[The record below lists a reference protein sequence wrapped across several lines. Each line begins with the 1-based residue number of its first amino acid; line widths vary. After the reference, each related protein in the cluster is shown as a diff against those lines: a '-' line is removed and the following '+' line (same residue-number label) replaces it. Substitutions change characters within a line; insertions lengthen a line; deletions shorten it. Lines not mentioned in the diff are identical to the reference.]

1 MPRRSSGTW
10 RPGGWIMTA
19 DLDLDAYFGRI
30 GLGAVPEA
38 DLDGLRALHL
48 AHATTIPFENLDIQ
62 MGLPIRLDL
71 ASLQAKLVQRRRG
84 GYCFEH
90 NTLFLAVLRR
100 VGFKVMPC
108 EARVRLGAV
117 EVLPRTH
124 MLLLAQ
130 VEGGTWLCDVGFG
143 GEGLL
148 HPVPMDGEAHGQ
160 FLNTYRVTCEGALR
174 ALQSFHHGAWED
186 LYAFVPEACHPID
199 FEMANHYTSTHSESR
214 FIKTLT
220 AQLPGRD
227 VRRILR
233 NLAYAEL
240 RGDQVEGRELELEEV
255 IPTLREVFGIE
266 VPEGARFRAFNT

>member
-1 MPRRSSGTW
+1 MPT
-10 RPGGWIMTA
+10 
-19 DLDLDAYFGRI
+19 DLDLDAYLGRI
-30 GLGAVPEA
+30 GLATVPEA
-38 DLDGLRALHL
+38 DLEGLRALHL

-71 ASLQAKLVQRRRG
+71 ASLQTKLVQRRRG

-90 NTLFLAVLRR
+90 NTLFLAVLRQL
-100 VGFKVMPC
+100 GFEVMPC
-108 EARVRLGAV
+108 EARVRLGTM

-130 VEGGTWLCDVGFG
+130 VDGGTWLCDVGFG

-148 HPVPMDGEAHGQ
+148 HPVLMDGEPHGQ
-160 FLNTYRVTCEGALR
+160 FLNTYQVIWEGALR
-174 ALQSFHHGAWED
+174 VLQSFHHGAWED
-186 LYAFVPEACHPID
+186 LYAFVPEARHPID
-199 FEMANHYTSTHSESR
+199 FEMANHYTSTHPESR
-214 FIKTLT
+214 FLKTLT

-240 RGDQVEGRELELEEV
+240 HDDQVEGRELAPEELPAV
-255 IPTLREVFGIE
+255 LLGTFGIE
-266 VPEGARFRAFNT
+266 APEGLHAQWARTRSAGK